1 MHKKDYPLE
10 GGTNVEISKYLSD
23 SARKAIKAA
32 IQEADGNEV
41 FFTGKIETSGLVE
54 NVKVGSRGNSN
65 TVPVNFSDIKN
76 TSVLIHNHPSGNL
89 MPSDADLCVASDAS
103 ENGCGFY
110 IVNNS
115 ATEIYVVVE
124 PVKPR
129 IVKQLDVQAAGNFI
143 SEGGPLSKISESFEE
158 RPVQV
163 ELLKNIVNAFNENK
177 IAVFEA
183 GTGVGKSYSYLIPST
198 LWALI
203 NNERVIISTGTINL
217 QQQLCEKDVP
227 AVEKIIGQKVKYV
240 LMKGRQNYVC
250 MRRLNDAASIL
261 DLFEGESDELKK
273 IAEWAHNSPT
283 GSKSELTFMP
293 SENVW
298 SKVNSESDACMGK
311 KCPFFNDCFVM
322 KLRKEAAG
330 ANLIIVNHHLL
341 FADIESRLGGAGY
354 DDAAVLPPY
363 RHIVFDEAHGIENAA
378 TSFFS
383 ESVNRFK
390 LNKLINQMYRQRK
403 TSKSGHLCSLAIL
416 SSNEEKAEAAYE
428 LTNQIKLALANVE
441 IAAKDLLSNEYTKRL
456 YEATARDFGPF
467 LVSVGE
473 LSRALGSF
481 ADLIRL
487 IMEGVAD
494 EDKDTP
500 FYWESKIILRH
511 LDTYVVLLKN
521 FPLWDEKKDE
531 VFWIQKKRLPPDM
544 VRDGADAEYV
554 ILTQTPLD
562 ISHLMN
568 DGVFE
573 PMESVICTSATLKT
587 GRDFSYWMRRT
598 GVSLSGEERIIK
610 GEFPSPFPYNK
621 NMLFA
626 VPSDAPFPDNMQF
639 QQYIEMAL
647 PRLIEAAAGRTLVLF
662 TSYDSLKSA
671 HRTTVAC
678 MRGFPGRIMK
688 QGDDDNSKLLE
699 AFKKEKESVL
709 FATDSFWQGV
719 DIPGESLSQ
728 VIIVKLPFT
737 VPNDPVFVAR
747 AEAIEKRGGSSFME
761 LSVPEAVIKFRQGI
775 GRLIRRSDDKG
786 VVVVLD
792 RRVYEK
798 KYGSWFIASMPEC
811 KQIYEPLSQIT
822 GRINSFIF
830 D

>member
-1 MHKKDYPLE
+1 M
-10 GGTNVEISKYLSD
+10 EISKYLSD
-23 SARKAIKAA
+23 TVRQQIKAA
-32 IQEADGNEV
+32 IKEAGGNEV
-41 FFTGKIETSGLVE
+41 FFTGLISGQGIVSSVKI
-54 NVKVGSRGNSN
+54 GSRGNDH
-65 TVPVNFSDIKN
+65 TVPVNFSDARQS
-76 TSVLIHNHPSGNL
+76 SVLIHNHPSGNL
-89 MPSDADLCVASDAS
+89 LPSEADLNVAAGAS
-103 ENGCGFY
+103 ENGSGFY
-110 IVNNS
+110 IINNS

-124 PVKPR
+124 PVLPKT
-129 IVKQLDVQAAGNFI
+129 IKKVNEEEAGGYI
-143 SEGGPLSKISESFEE
+143 SSGGSLSKISDTFEE

-163 ELLKNIVNAFNENK
+163 ELLKHIVNSFNDNK

-183 GTGVGKSYSYLIPST
+183 GTGVGKSYSYLIPAA
-198 LWALI
+198 LWALE
-203 NNERVIISTGTINL
+203 NNEKVIVSTGTINL
-217 QQQLCEKDVP
+217 QQQLCEKDLP
-227 AVEKIIGQKVKYV
+227 AVEKIIGKKIKFV

-250 MRRLNDAASIL
+250 LRRLNDAASIL
-261 DLFEGESDELKK
+261 DLFEGEGDELKS
-273 IAEWAHNSPT
+273 IAAWAQTSST
-283 GSKSELTFMP
+283 GSRSELTFMP
-293 SENVW
+293 SDNVW
-298 SKVNSESDACMGK
+298 TKVNSESDACMGMR
-311 KCPFFNDCFVM
+311 CPFHNECFVM
-322 KLRKEAAG
+322 KVRKEAAG

-341 FADIESRLGGAGY
+341 FADIESRLSGAGY

-363 RHIVFDEAHGIENAA
+363 RHIIFDEAHGIENAA

-390 LNKLINQMYRQRK
+390 LNKLVNQMYRHRK
-403 TSKSGHLCSLAIL
+403 NSEAGHLCSLAIL
-416 SSNEEKAEAAYE
+416 SANEEKAGEAFD
-428 LTNQIKLALANVE
+428 LTNKIKLAITNVE
-441 IAAKDLLSNEYTKRL
+441 IAAKDLLINDYTMRL
-456 YEATARDFGPF
+456 YEATARNFGPF
-467 LVSVGE
+467 LVAVGE
-473 LSRALGSF
+473 LTRALGSF

-487 IMEGVAD
+487 VMEGIAD
-494 EDKDTP
+494 EDKDAP
-500 FYWESKIILRH
+500 CYWESKIILRH
-511 LDTYVVLLKN
+511 LDSYVILLRN
-521 FPLWDEKKDE
+521 FPLWDEKKDD

-544 VRDGADAEYV
+544 IRDGGEAEYV
-554 ILTQTPLD
+554 TLTQTPLD

-573 PMESVICTSATLKT
+573 QMSTVVCTSATLKT
-587 GRDFSYWMRRT
+587 GRDYSYWMRRT
-598 GVSLSGEERIIK
+598 GVTPCGEDRILK

-626 VPSDAPFPDNMQF
+626 VPSDAPFPDSIEF

-662 TSYDSLKSA
+662 TSYESLKSA
-671 HRTTVAC
+671 HRTVAAS
-678 MRGFPGRIMK
+678 MRGFPGRIMR
-688 QGDDDNSKLLE
+688 QGEDDNAKLLE
-699 AFKKEKESVL
+699 AFKKENESVL

-792 RRVYEK
+792 RRIYEK
-798 KYGSWFIASMPEC
+798 RYGSLFIASMPEC
-811 KQIYEPLSQIT
+811 KKIYEPLSVIK
-822 GRINSFIF
+822 GKINSFIF